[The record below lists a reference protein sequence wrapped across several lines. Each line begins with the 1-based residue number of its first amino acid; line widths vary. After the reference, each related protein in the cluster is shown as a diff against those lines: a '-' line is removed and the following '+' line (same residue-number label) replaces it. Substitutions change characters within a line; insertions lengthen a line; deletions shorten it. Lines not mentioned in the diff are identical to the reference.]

1 MKPLALASTAARRC
15 GVVVGAT
22 RPIQSRPCA
31 AAGARRGAQCSGGRS
46 TSRRP
51 DAPAWL
57 ARSEGIIP
65 ALETAHALAA
75 LPRIVRELGPDAIL
89 LVNVSGRGDKD
100 MHTIMS
106 HLDPAALELIK
117 EAERGRDAARAAL
130 RGADQPVDDRIVIVD
145 GHELRAC
152 EDPT

>member
-1 MKPLALASTAARRC
+1 
-15 GVVVGAT
+15 
-22 RPIQSRPCA
+22 
-31 AAGARRGAQCSGGRS
+31 
-46 TSRRP
+46 
-51 DAPAWL
+51 
-57 ARSEGIIP
+57 
-65 ALETAHALAA
+65 
-75 LPRIVRELGPDAIL
+75 
-89 LVNVSGRGDKD
+89 
-100 MHTIMS
+100 MS